1 MKKRLKIK
9 LEQMKNEK
17 QKEAPQNNNQM
28 TPPQPQSFWNN
39 QIPPYPYNN
48 YYTMQFYHNP
58 INDGRQYEKPNGY
71 QNQNPY
77 WNQNPSQMNPPYY
90 TTPMPQQ
97 MHQNPYPMNSQN
109 IPPY

>member
-1 MKKRLKIK
+1 
-9 LEQMKNEK
+9 
-17 QKEAPQNNNQM
+17 
-28 TPPQPQSFWNN
+28 
-39 QIPPYPYNN
+39 
-48 YYTMQFYHNP
+48 MQFYHNP

-97 MHQNPYPMNSQN
+97 MNQNPYPMNSQN